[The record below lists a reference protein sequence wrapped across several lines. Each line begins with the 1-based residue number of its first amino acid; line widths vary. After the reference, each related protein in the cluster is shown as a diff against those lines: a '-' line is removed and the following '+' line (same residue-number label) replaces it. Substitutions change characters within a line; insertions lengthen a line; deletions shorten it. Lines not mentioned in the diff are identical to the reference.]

1 MFGFIRMEHSNQKNT
16 KELDLG
22 TDSVENLWD
31 CCTHNFVLEL
41 EVVMG
46 QSRQN

>member
-1 MFGFIRMEHSNQKNT
+1 MFGFIRMEHSTQKNT

-31 CCTHNFVLEL
+31 CSTHNFVLEL